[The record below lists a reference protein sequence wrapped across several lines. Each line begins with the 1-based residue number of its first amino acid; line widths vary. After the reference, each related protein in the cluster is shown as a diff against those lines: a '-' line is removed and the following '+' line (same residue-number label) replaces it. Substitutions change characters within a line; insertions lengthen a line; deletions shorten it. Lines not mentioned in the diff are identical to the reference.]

1 MSLFIVGGIFISKLS
16 VSFRYLIIES
26 DTLST
31 CWTYCQN
38 FKMQF
43 FVWFSSTCSS
53 TLSMLSSSTSRS
65 LSFIFS
71 SLSKTNCMHSF
82 TLSLSVISWVVITLS
97 SIYTK
102 SSNVTLSIFR
112 EKGSNS
118 AIRVS
123 SSESL
128 SISRTPCDINPVFVK
143 HTLICMFVLLCHTPW
158 TIN

>member
-1 MSLFIVGGIFISKLS
+1 MNLT
-16 VSFRYLIIES
+16 RCQ
-26 DTLST
+26 T

-118 AIRVS
+118 AIRVLS
-123 SSESL
+123 SVSL
-128 SISRTPCDINPVFVK
+128 SISRTPCDISLVFVK